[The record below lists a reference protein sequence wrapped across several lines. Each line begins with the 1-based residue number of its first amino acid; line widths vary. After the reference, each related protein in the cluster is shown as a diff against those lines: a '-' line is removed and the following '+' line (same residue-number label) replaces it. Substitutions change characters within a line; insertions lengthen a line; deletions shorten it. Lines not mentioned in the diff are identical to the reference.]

1 MRPEFITDADI
12 VRWDEH
18 IKNDVELQKVLTEN
32 QLKDLQEVLR
42 ASRWLAEEMTSRGIS
57 EFEIAGLQHTLG
69 AHSFGA
75 DPWQVALSIRDV
87 YIHIMATEKS

>member
-1 MRPEFITDADI
+1 MRPEFITEADL

-18 IKNDVELQKVLTEN
+18 IKNDVEVQKVLTEK
-32 QLKDLQEVLR
+32 QLEELREVLR

-57 EFEIAGLQHTLG
+57 EFELGGLQHTLG
-69 AHSFGA
+69 VHSHGA